1 MTEHVDP
8 AELAKQIS
16 GEVKA
21 TYDKLDK
28 KTADLGEVVDALKK
42 AVDGKASTTDLEGR
56 LKDVQEEVKKLATQA
71 DDIDK
76 KLSRPGR
83 GGAETQKSLGQQVAE
98 SDGFKSF
105 VANGG
110 GRYKF
115 ETKTVLQSDLTV
127 AAQTLYPGIP
137 RAQAPLIRL
146 PDQGLTIRD
155 LLPVGRTTSNA
166 IEYPRETAFTN
177 NAAPVAEGAAKP
189 ESTFDMTLET
199 APVRTLAHY
208 FRVSKQLMDDMGM
221 LQGYIDGRL
230 RYGLAIVEEDQ
241 ILNGDNTGQNLN
253 GILTQADDFPASVA
267 TSGIPGGVDATSVDV
282 IRWAKLQVRQSL
294 YPATGVV
301 LNPEDWAT
309 IELLKDTQGSYLYS
323 AFASGTEPRLWGMRV
338 VESDAITAGT
348 FLVGS
353 FAMGAQIWD
362 REQANVVISTEDQDN
377 IVKNLITI
385 RGEERL
391 ALTVYRPAAFVTGS
405 FTLAA

>member
-1 MTEHVDP
+1 MTEHVSPED
-8 AELAKQIS
+8 LAKQIS
-16 GEVKA
+16 AEVKT
-21 TYDKLDK
+21 TYEAIDK
-28 KTADLGEVVDALKK
+28 KTADLGEVIAEIKK
-42 AVDGKASTTDLEGR
+42 AVGAKADTTDLENWRKG
-56 LKDVQEEVKKLATQA
+56 LDSEVKKLAAQA
-71 DDIDK
+71 DDLDK
-76 KLSRPGR
+76 KLSRPN
-83 GGAETQKSLGQQVAE
+83 GGASEGKSLGQQVAE

-105 VANGG
+105 VSNGG
-110 GRYKF
+110 GRFKF
-115 ETKTVLQSDLTV
+115 ETKTVLTTDLAV
-127 AAQTLYPGIP
+127 GSQTLTPGVP
-137 RAQAPLIRL
+137 RAQAGLVRM

-177 NAAPVAEGAAKP
+177 NAAVVAEGATKP

-199 APVRTLAHY
+199 APVRTIAHY
-208 FRVSKQLMDDMGM
+208 FRVSKQIMDDMAM

-230 RYGLAIVEEDQ
+230 RYGLAIEEEGET
-241 ILNGDNTGQNLN
+241 LNGDGTGQHLN
-253 GILTQADDFPASVA
+253 GILAQASDFPASVA
-267 TSGIPGGVDATSVDV
+267 TSGIPGGTGATAVDV

-301 LNPEDWAT
+301 LNPEDWAS
-309 IELLKDTQGSYLYS
+309 IELLKDANDAYLYS

-338 VESDAITAGT
+338 VESDAIAAGT

-405 FTLAA
+405 FTLAS